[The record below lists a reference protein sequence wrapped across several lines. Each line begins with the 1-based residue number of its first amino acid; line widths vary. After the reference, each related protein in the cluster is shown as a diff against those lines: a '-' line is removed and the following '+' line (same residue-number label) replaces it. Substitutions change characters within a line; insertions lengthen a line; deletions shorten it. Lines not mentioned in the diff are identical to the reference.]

1 MSLALAAP
9 PRDPDRLLPMLQQ
22 MAEIIAQQN
31 ASLASLQ
38 ARHLTILAERDA
50 VRPARDLVREGRDG
64 AKAEIEKLRLLI
76 RQLQRGRHRPSP
88 FVWRV
93 GSHDDVS
100 RPARC
105 SLALRPVRFAVL
117 PRRCFPRM
125 LQVIR
130 HLLTRPGCFRPEREL
145 PGGGRTHLTEAP
157 LDKAHT
163 PTPSSAR
170 SGRSRWGA
178 RMPCSPAAMA
188 GRATGR
194 SWPAWWRPRS

>member
-1 MSLALAAP
+1 MVLVLDDL

-22 MAEIIAQQN
+22 MAEIIAHQN

-50 VRPARDLVREGRDG
+50 VRTERDLVREERD
-64 AKAEIEKLRLLI
+64 AAQAEIEKLRLLI

-88 FVWRV
+88 FVWRG
-93 GSHDDVS
+93 GSHDDGL

-145 PGGGRTHLTEAP
+145 PGGGRTHLRHLWTR
-157 LDKAHT
+157 HT
-163 PTPSSAR
+163 PTSSSGQ
-170 SGRSRWGA
+170 SGRMAYPFEPTMLSSPGA
-178 RMPCSPAAMA
+178 GPE
-188 GRATGR
+188 G
-194 SWPAWWRPRS
+194 WRHDGFSQV